1 MRKNYCPF
9 CDVYRETLLIPKKET
24 FNVKGEGIAI
34 TCRVSVCSKCKRDV
48 FDEEIDEKNL
58 QLAYNKYRKRHKLLL
73 PKEIREI
80 REKYGLSQRALG
92 RLLGW
97 GEITVNRYEQGC
109 IQDNAHNDILEFISA
124 PKNMLKI
131 YEKKKHLLSSNAR
144 ISLLKTID
152 KLISGFPDII
162 DIKVKTIRDDTR
174 KYNWTSTGGLNE
186 CKGILL
192 LGDKLEFL
200 PELKGVV

>member
-9 CDVYRETLLIPKKET
+9 CDAYRKRLLIPKKET
-24 FNVKGEGIAI
+24 FNVKGEAI
-34 TCRVSVCSKCKRDV
+34 TVTCRVSVCSKCKRDV

-58 QLAYNKYRKRHKLLL
+58 QLAYNEYRKRHKLLF
-73 PKEIREI
+73 PKEIKEI

-109 IQDNAHNDILEFISA
+109 IQDNPHNDILEFISD
-124 PKNMLKI
+124 PKNMLKV
-131 YEKKKHLLSSNAR
+131 YEKKKHLLSSKAT
-144 ISLLKTID
+144 ISLLKVID
-152 KLISGFPDII
+152 KLISACPDII
-162 DIKVKTIRDDTR
+162 DIKVKTTRDDTR

-186 CKGILL
+186 CTEIPL

-200 PELKGVV
+200 SELEGVV